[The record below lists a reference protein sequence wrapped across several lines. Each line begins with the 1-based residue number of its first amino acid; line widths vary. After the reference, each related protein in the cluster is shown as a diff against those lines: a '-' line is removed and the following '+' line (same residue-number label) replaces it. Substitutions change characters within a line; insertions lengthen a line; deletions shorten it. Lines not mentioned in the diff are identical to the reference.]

1 MVEMKRMRSKPRKLP
16 GFTLVEL
23 LVVIAII
30 GVMVGLL
37 LPAVQAAR
45 EAARRMSCS
54 NNLKQIGLAMHN
66 YESTYKSMPPA
77 AFTADRR
84 LGQPSGEDD
93 DGFGWLVAM
102 LPFVEQQSLYERL
115 APNGHF
121 GVLGNQSI
129 RNQFFHW
136 PGVAAGGVLPGG
148 DAIVS
153 TYRCPS
159 SALPDFVPAT
169 WQIPGTAAVGVGM
182 IPNQHPMSIG
192 YATTDYKGCG
202 GSCQGDWGVLHKLWE
217 DTPTKFKEITDGL
230 SNTAMVGE
238 SSYVTSTVSASRRA
252 DPAQW
257 GGAQFRDWPTW
268 IGCFGN
274 GQDETVRINGRTN
287 SPINAKA
294 SPSRMYLA
302 VNDDNAFSFH
312 PGGAQF
318 TFCDGSVHFLS
329 DSIDIQT
336 YCHIHD
342 KRDGQPLGN
351 FSQ

>member
-1 MVEMKRMRSKPRKLP
+1 MVHLLQMRRRHRRLP

-66 YESTYKSMPPA
+66 YEGSYKSMPPA
-77 AFTADRR
+77 AAVADPR
-84 LGQPSGEDD
+84 LSQPSGEDD
-93 DGFGWLVAM
+93 DGFGWLVNM
-102 LPFVEQQSLYERL
+102 LPFIEQQTLYERL
-115 APNGHF
+115 SPNGHY
-121 GVLGNQSI
+121 GVLGNQTI
-129 RNQFFHW
+129 RNQFAHW

-148 DAIVS
+148 DTIVS

-169 WQIPGTAAVGVGM
+169 WQIPGSAAVGAGS
-182 IPNQHPMSIG
+182 IPGAYPMAIG
-192 YATTDYKGCG
+192 YATTDYKGAG

-217 DTPTKFKEITDGL
+217 APPTKFKDVIDGL
-230 SNTAMVGE
+230 TNTIMAGE
-238 SSYVTSTVSASRRA
+238 SSYVTSNVSAASRA
-252 DPAQW
+252 TVAPTSFQ
-257 GGAQFRDWPTW
+257 DWPTW
-268 IGCFGN
+268 IGCFGS

-302 VNDDNAFSFH
+302 VNDDNAFSYH

-318 TFCDGSVHFLS
+318 SFCDGSVHFLS

-336 YCHIHD
+336 YCHMHD
-342 KRDGQPLGN
+342 KRDGQVLGS
-351 FSQ
+351 FTQ